1 MTTLDAGA
9 LVREGLLHHQAGRLD
24 EAEAA
29 YRRALGVDPQQ
40 VDALHF
46 LGVVEYQRGELEEAE
61 EWITRALARNPANPP
76 AQNNLGNVLRRQG
89 RFDDALGRYRQAVGL
104 DARYW
109 DAQFNLANTLAEAGR
124 FEQAIPAYQ
133 DALALKPASAE
144 ALSNLGNALAAVGR
158 IDEAAA
164 RCREAL
170 ALRPDFAAARC
181 NLGNALK
188 EQGRL
193 DEAIAAY
200 EAALALDPGLP
211 NVHYNLGGALAV
223 AGRMEEAAES
233 LRRALSLA
241 PEYAE
246 ARWMLAMAQ
255 LPAVPDVDAS
265 PERSRMAFEREL
277 RELEHWFDPARS
289 INGFKAVGVL
299 PPFYL
304 AYQEENNR
312 PLLERYGSLC
322 ARLMKEWLAR
332 EGLGAPESRRTDGVI
347 RVGVVSHQF
356 RDHSVWN
363 AIVRG
368 WFAQLDS
375 GRFAIDA
382 FHLGSDE
389 DAETRFA
396 KARAASFVEN
406 AGGLRGWVQAILA
419 REPDVL
425 IYPEIGM
432 VPLTVRLASL
442 RLAPVQV
449 TTWGHP
455 ETTGL
460 PTIDYYLS
468 ADGMEPADA
477 QDHYRER
484 LVRLPNLGCFYH
496 SAPAQPAKLD
506 PAAVGIEPG
515 VPILLCPGVPYKYAP
530 AHDPLFPDIARRVG
544 RCRFVFF
551 GFPSSEMSR
560 RLRSRL
566 EAAFRRARLNPADH
580 VLFVPWQTQ
589 AAFRGLLA
597 QATLMLDT
605 IGFSGFNTAMQAIE
619 SGLPIVTREGRF
631 LRGRLASGILQR
643 IGLDELVARSD
654 EEYAEIAARLC
665 RDRDERES
673 IRQRI
678 ETNRSVLFEDAAP
691 IHALESFLTRVSGR

>member
-1 MTTLDAGA
+1 MTTLDAGE
-9 LVREGLLHHQAGRLD
+9 LVRQGLLHHQAGRLD

-89 RFDDALGRYRQAVGL
+89 RFDDALGRYRQAVVL

-211 NVHYNLGGALAV
+211 NVHYNLGGALAM
-223 AGRMEEAAES
+223 AGRMEDAAES

-241 PEYAE
+241 TEYVE

-255 LPAVPDVDAS
+255 LPAVYDVDAS
-265 PERSRMAFEREL
+265 PERARAAFGMEL
-277 RELEHWFDPARS
+277 AELERWFEPARS
-289 INGFKAVGVL
+289 IPGFRAVGVL

-304 AYQEENNR
+304 AYHAENNR
-312 PLLERYGSLC
+312 PLLERYGNLC
-322 ARLMKEWLAR
+322 ARLMGEWLAR
-332 EGLGAPESRRTDGVI
+332 EKIAVSRPKRDDGVI
-347 RVGVVSHQF
+347 RVGIVSHQF

-368 WFAQLDS
+368 WFEQLDPR
-375 GRFAIDA
+375 RFAIDA
-382 FHLGSDE
+382 FHLGSDH

-396 KARAASFVEN
+396 TERASSFVER
-406 AGGLRGWVQAILA
+406 AGGLRAWVDAIA
-419 REPDVL
+419 SRAPDVL

-432 VPLTVRLASL
+432 VPLTLRLASL

-449 TTWGHP
+449 ATWGHP
-455 ETTGL
+455 ETSGL

-468 ADGMEPADA
+468 ADGMEPEDA
-477 QDHYRER
+477 EDHYSER

-496 SAPAQPAKLD
+496 PGRLQPAVVD
-506 PAAVGIEPG
+506 VASFGIDADTP
-515 VPILLCPGVPYKYAP
+515 VLLCPGVPYKYAP
-530 AHDPLFPDIARRVG
+530 AHDMVYPDIARRLG

-551 GFPSSEMSR
+551 GSSASEMAR
-560 RLRSRL
+560 RLRRRL
-566 EAAFRRARLNPADH
+566 DSAFRRARLNPAEH
-580 VLFVPWQTQ
+580 VLFVPWQSQT
-589 AAFRGLLA
+589 AFRGMLA

-619 SGLPIVTREGRF
+619 AGLPIVTREGRF
-631 LRGRLASGILQR
+631 LRGRLASGILRR
-643 IGLDELVARSD
+643 IGLDELVAHSD
-654 EEYAEIAARLC
+654 EEYAELAARLC
-665 RDRDERES
+665 KDRDEREA

-691 IHALESFLTRVSGR
+691 IRALESFLTCVSGR